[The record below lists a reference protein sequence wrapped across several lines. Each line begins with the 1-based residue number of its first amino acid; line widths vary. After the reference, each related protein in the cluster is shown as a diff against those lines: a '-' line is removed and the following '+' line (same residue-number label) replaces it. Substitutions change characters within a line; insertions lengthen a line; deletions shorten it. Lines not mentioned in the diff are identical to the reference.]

1 MRRLAALASLQIS
14 LYAKTR
20 KMETVFQQYGHLLD
34 RDVTQQVVDEFPL
47 TPRDL
52 FPDNPNMGS
61 RYQLLYLHCQ
71 GDLVAL
77 TAIGLY
83 LLAMMEEEVLSMVE
97 TVFAV
102 RQPLTI
108 EVVGRMCRPQMDV
121 MEQMDLLRSAYD
133 LVHILLLAETTPN
146 FLKSP
151 FRLDGRLASFLL
163 GDDRLDW
170 NVSQVATLFEEDLSQ
185 ETAVLTAGQME
196 RTKAI
201 LEQAPPRPVV
211 LVRGEAGSG
220 RRFFVKKLASS
231 VGAQVIF
238 LPFSAVLDGRQLY
251 EFFWQKVQ
259 RELLLSDRVL
269 CLTDLAKDCPVPILR
284 RMEADLNKF
293 QRPFFLLSQADAR
306 LLPALEGNVVHIQIP
321 APSINQGRQFWTIFS
336 AQYLRQEHALP
347 TQTLASKM
355 NLTPGQIQRV
365 VELLALEDPVGPW
378 DVRDIFKLCY
388 SVLDDGSYQSVNF
401 VNTTYTID
409 DLKLEPNLK
418 GTLHE
423 ICAQV
428 DNQELVLDTWGL
440 RRKFPYGRSVSV
452 LFSGPP
458 GTGKTMSA
466 QVLASMLGLELYQ
479 IDLSQVVDKYI
490 GETEKRL
497 SLVFDQAE
505 KTNMILFFDEADALL
520 GKRSEVKDSKDK
532 HANTEVAY
540 LLQRIEQ
547 FSGIVIMATNQPGNM
562 DRAFL
567 RRFRYHLVF
576 SLPDQALRQEI
587 WQSTL
592 SSIPNA
598 HLDWEYLASQFELSG
613 AQIKNIVLN
622 ATYRA
627 ANDDGLLTMTHI
639 VKAVESEQRK
649 EGHFMV
655 DFGQYG
661 GLLH

>member
-293 QRPFFLLSQADAR
+293 QRPFFLLSQVDAR